1 MVRIHL
7 LRVFSSFF
15 LVFFFV
21 VRVERSSTRTT
32 TPNLRVFR
40 IFSPPSHFFRP
51 LISRSRG
58 FQPSIP
64 KPPERTRNNV
74 KKRSPDVWAD
84 SLSFL
89 RYRGKREKNTKKL
102 VPAPL
107 IFSDLRSHD
116 PEGFRPPFQN
126 HLTELEKMRKK
137 RLRTYRSQRAR
148 KKESSF
154 VDQVPCSLVG

>member
-1 MVRIHL
+1 M
-7 LRVFSSFF
+7 
-15 LVFFFV
+15 
-21 VRVERSSTRTT
+21 RVERSSTRTT
-32 TPNLRVFR
+32 TPNLRIFR

-58 FQPSIP
+58 FQTSIP
-64 KPPERTRNNV
+64 KPRERTRNNV

-89 RYRGKREKNTKKL
+89 RYRAKREKNTKKL

-126 HLTELEKMRKK
+126 HQTELEKMRQK
-137 RLRTYRSQRAR
+137 RLQTFGLIRSRSGDTGANVRA
-148 KKESSF
+148 KKNHPSF
-154 VDQVPCSLVG
+154 GDQVPCSLVG